1 MLPCAILC
9 GGLATRLRPVT
20 ETIPKSLIPIN
31 GEPFITHQLRLLKS
45 KGVTDAV
52 LCVGYLGEMIRD
64 FVGTGTKFNMNVS
77 YSFDGETLLGT
88 AGAIRKALPLLDA
101 AFFVL
106 YGDSYLTCDYTQI
119 AEAFT
124 MGKARGLMTI
134 YRNEGR
140 FDTSNVEANDSFI
153 LRYDKRNRT
162 PGMHYIDYGLGVF
175 AQSVFS
181 ELPANEIRDL
191 AEVYQKLCSEGDL
204 AGYEVEERFYEI
216 GSAQGI
222 GDLEEYLAGQ
232 RGSGAASGQRTT
244 NSL

>member
-31 GEPFITHQLRLLKS
+31 GEPFITHQLHLLKS
-45 KGVTDAV
+45 KGVTDVV
-52 LCVGYLGEMIRD
+52 LCVGYLGEMIRE
-64 FVGTGTKFNMNVS
+64 FVGNGTKFGINVS
-77 YSFDGETLLGT
+77 YSFDGVPLLGT
-88 AGAIRKALPLLDA
+88 AGAIRKALPLLEA

-106 YGDSYLTCDYTQI
+106 YGDSYLTCDYRDI
-119 AEAFT
+119 AEAFHVS
-124 MGKARGLMTI
+124 KARGLMTI

-153 LRYDKRNRT
+153 VRYDKRNRT

-175 AQSVFS
+175 ADSVFS
-181 ELPANEIRDL
+181 ELPADEIHDL
-191 AEVYQKLCSEGDL
+191 AEVYQNLCAHGDL
-204 AGYEVEERFYEI
+204 ASYEVKERFYEI

-222 GDLEEYLAGQ
+222 RDLEAFLAEQ
-232 RGSGAASGQRTT
+232 TSSGDASGERTAT
-244 NSL
+244 RV